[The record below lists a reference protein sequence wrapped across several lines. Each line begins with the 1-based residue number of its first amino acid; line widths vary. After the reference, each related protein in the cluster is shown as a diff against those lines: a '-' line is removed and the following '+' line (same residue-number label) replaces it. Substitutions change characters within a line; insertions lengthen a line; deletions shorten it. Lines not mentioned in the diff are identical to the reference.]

1 MGRQEQGHRLGE
13 EKRFNLMG
21 YQMLLVFTF
30 LTGIL
35 CISSDMITSLN
46 LPAEGAC
53 TSLHV
58 VQFIHRVPVAAGNH
72 GDDHR
77 DVADHRHPSAATASL
92 VLSGCGPHLTVHPME
107 INYLLSKMLS
117 IFALRQYSYQVHLT
131 WGCIHIK

>member
-53 TSLHV
+53 TSLPISSL
-58 VQFIHRVPVAAGNH
+58 FIESPLLQAITAMTIVMLPTTATPQPLSRHWFSLAA
-72 GDDHR
+72 
-77 DVADHRHPSAATASL
+77 A
-92 VLSGCGPHLTVHPME
+92 
-107 INYLLSKMLS
+107 
-117 IFALRQYSYQVHLT
+117 
-131 WGCIHIK
+131 HIC